1 MYSNALYC
9 KNSKNLAKI
18 SEKLWK
24 SQQGVQQ
31 QHQNKS
37 LQQPPKTTTGV
48 PTITITQ
55 ELICKKG
62 GTTTISK
69 FQQEIIPVLKKYIQN
84 LKPFN

>member
-9 KNSKNLAKI
+9 KNSKNLVKI

-31 QHQNKS
+31 QQQNKS

-69 FQQEIIPVLKKYIQN
+69 FQQEIIPVLKKDIQN